1 MLILEENNKKFNEKV
16 DSITVFIR
24 KVFKLFTVLLFF
36 SKAFEFNLAMKS

>member
-24 KVFKLFTVLLFF
+24 KVFNSEMTVKEIENNFLRFCC
-36 SKAFEFNLAMKS
+36 